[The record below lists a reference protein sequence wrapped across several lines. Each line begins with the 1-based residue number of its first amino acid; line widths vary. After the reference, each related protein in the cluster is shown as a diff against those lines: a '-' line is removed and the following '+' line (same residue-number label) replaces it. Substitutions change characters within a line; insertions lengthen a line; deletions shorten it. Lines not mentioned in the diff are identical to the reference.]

1 MTSWPRKNGLF
12 GAFSLH
18 RVFIFQLTETVAS
31 QFERCDEPPYFR
43 PLKTS
48 STSRDSV
55 SEVPSVEGTGV
66 LNQKGMAKQ
75 NSVSKEDVKIEEGS
89 RKDSKDERKES
100 REERRDAKDDRREK
114 GDSLP
119 RGIEGSGMTSVMG
132 TRRIFSRAAGCFG
145 VGLRPIHFRLT
156 AGPTSGEAGSLE
168 SPDRP
173 RKYPMKIF
181 FS

>member
-1 MTSWPRKNGLF
+1 MVTCSNVVREILRYPPGL
-12 GAFSLH
+12 GNKAYLVRLLKSLFH

-66 LNQKGMAKQ
+66 LNQKGTVKQ

-100 REERRDAKDDRREK
+100 REERRDAKDDRKEK

-119 RGIEGSGMTSVMG
+119 RGMEGSGIMYQTYLLACGGILRCRLAVDTFSAKSR
-132 TRRIFSRAAGCFG
+132 THERRSR
-145 VGLRPIHFRLT
+145 VT
-156 AGPTSGEAGSLE
+156 TKS
-168 SPDRP
+168 
-173 RKYPMKIF
+173 
-181 FS
+181 

>member
-1 MTSWPRKNGLF
+1 MPLFCVYGYPFKCCQGNLKICPGL
-12 GAFSLH
+12 GKKAYLVRLLKSLH

-55 SEVPSVEGTGV
+55 SEVPSAEGTGI
-66 LNQKGMAKQ
+66 LNQKGMGMVKQ

-132 TRRIFSRAAGCFG
+132 TRRIFSRAADTFSANS
-145 VGLRPIHFRLT
+145 RN
-156 AGPTSGEAGSLE
+156 
-168 SPDRP
+168 P
-173 RKYPMKIF
+173 RAAKPGH
-181 FS
+181 

>member
-1 MTSWPRKNGLF
+1 MTFWPRKKGLF

-66 LNQKGMAKQ
+66 LNQKGMVKQ

-119 RGIEGSGMTSVMG
+119 RGIEGSGMRRLLWAPDVLLRCWLAADTFSANSRTHERRSRV
-132 TRRIFSRAAGCFG
+132 TRKS
-145 VGLRPIHFRLT
+145 
-156 AGPTSGEAGSLE
+156 
-168 SPDRP
+168 
-173 RKYPMKIF
+173 
-181 FS
+181 

>member
-12 GAFSLH
+12 GLFSLH

-119 RGIEGSGMTSVMG
+119 RGIEGSWMTSITVSY
-132 TRRIFSRAAGCFG
+132 T
-145 VGLRPIHFRLT
+145 HLT
-156 AGPTSGEAGSLE
+156 LPTIYSV
-168 SPDRP
+168 
-173 RKYPMKIF
+173 
-181 FS
+181 